1 MVSIVGW
8 RIALT
13 SPPVPSSGSVSC
25 TKSLIKVDLPVHR
38 GEESMRVSD
47 TRYGK
52 KRKKIRVDLE
62 WEERVRYTKKHV
74 YTQLQCS
81 VVYCRVYVRVR

>member
-1 MVSIVGW
+1 VVSIVGW
-8 RIALT
+8 RIAIT

-47 TRYGK
+47 I
-52 KRKKIRVDLE
+52 KIRQE
-62 WEERVRYTKKHV
+62 TEEDKSWFRVGREGQVHKETCLYSATV
-74 YTQLQCS
+74 
-81 VVYCRVYVRVR
+81 